1 MVIMRQRSPST
12 LSFHPDPESGMDDL
26 DVLLLRRIESYPGI
40 SVAELTRSMRFYNKD
55 DPTEEVNPNYYQIL
69 YRINTLD
76 AEGLIVSRRKA
87 TEKGMERQCF
97 RR

>member
-55 DPTEEVNPNYYQIL
+55 DPTEEVNPNYYTIL
-69 YRINTLD
+69 YRIDSLEHNSLLVT
-76 AEGLIVSRRKA
+76 RRKA